1 MTLSEVRRE
10 GSRRL
15 SRLSGLHYAA
25 RVVVS
30 SAIVWFL
37 LARLAHVDPVW
48 GLISAVVVT
57 DLKAQSAWTNFVSR
71 MLNTLIGCLL
81 GLLFL
86 QLFGS
91 SAWVVI
97 AAMAVT
103 VIISTDL
110 VRVPVS
116 WRIAPITAAIV
127 MTPAYYTHSGHA
139 ALTIALERTG
149 SVLVGSAVAVGV
161 SHTAALLGLARRAGE
176 GVAKNGVQKNGPAK
190 DR

>member
-1 MTLSEVRRE
+1 MTLGEVRRA

-25 RVVVS
+25 RVIVS
-30 SAIVWFL
+30 AAIVWIL
-37 LARLAHVDPVW
+37 LARLAHVDPLW
-48 GLISAVVVT
+48 GLISSVVVT
-57 DLKAQSAWTNFVSR
+57 DLRAQSAWTNFVSR
-71 MLNTLIGCLL
+71 MLNTLIGCGL

-86 QLFGS
+86 RLFGF

-97 AAMAVT
+97 AAMAVS
-103 VIISTDL
+103 VIIATDL

-127 MTPAYYTHSGHA
+127 MTPAYLAHSEHA

-161 SHTAALLGLARRAGE
+161 SHTAALLGLARRADE
-176 GVAKNGVQKNGPAK
+176 PTAE